1 MIDDRLNCPCCGYE
15 YNNGD
20 VLFAHVQ
27 EEHPEAFSEL
37 AGLSGLE
44 VVEPEPDRETALD
57 LVEMVER
64 ITARGGR
71 RNLY

>member
-1 MIDDRLNCPCCGYE
+1 MIHDRLHCPCCGYE
-15 YNNGD
+15 QANAD

-27 EEHPEAFSEL
+27 EEHPEAFAEL
-37 AGLSGLE
+37 NGLSGME
-44 VVEPEPDRETALD
+44 VTEPERERESALD